1 MSILLQRTLS
11 GVVFIVLMLLGLL
24 VHPFGYAGLMLL
36 CVGVMTFEF
45 YRMSLG
51 GWNRTG
57 QLFGFLTCGLLFL
70 TGFAA
75 AGYGAGAAR
84 ILFFMLPLPLI
95 TVWITVLYDK
105 SDDLLKHAAFLF
117 LPLLYISLPFSL
129 FNFMVFHPERG
140 FQGIRLLALFIMLWA
155 SDVGGYIIGMT
166 FGQKKGH
173 KLFPRI
179 SPKKSWEGFI
189 GSIVFA
195 QLAALVVYFWNPLSL
210 TLMHYVILALI
221 ISVLGVF
228 GDLIESVMKR
238 NFGVKDTG
246 TIMPGHG
253 GLLDRFDGALLAF
266 PIAIVYVLWVQQYF

>member
-1 MSILLQRTLS
+1 
-11 GVVFIVLMLLGLL
+11 MLL
-24 VHPFGYAGLMLL
+24 
-36 CVGVMTFEF
+36 
-45 YRMSLG
+45 
-51 GWNRTG
+51 
-57 QLFGFLTCGLLFL
+57 
-70 TGFAA
+70 
-75 AGYGAGAAR
+75 
-84 ILFFMLPLPLI
+84 
-95 TVWITVLYDK
+95 
-105 SDDLLKHAAFLF
+105 
-117 LPLLYISLPFSL
+117 FSL